1 MHGLQEGTLTP
12 GGSAPLHPP
21 TQQTSGETKLSQ
33 LVLLLNPHTMYIC
46 VRRRDKEKNCA
57 NNDGTRNIKH
67 NYHAVSPARS
77 ISNAFLV
84 FVFLLYQ
91 YVL

>member
-12 GGSAPLHPP
+12 GGSESLHPP

-46 VRRRDKEKNCA
+46 VRRRDKEKNRT
-57 NNDGTRNIKH
+57 NNDGKYDLKH
-67 NYHAVSPARS
+67 KT
-77 ISNAFLV
+77 
-84 FVFLLYQ
+84 
-91 YVL
+91 